1 MAFLSL
7 SHFLHISLTSHHFK
21 LYFIHMFYMHN
32 LCVLKKW
39 FSMFY
44 NNDIDTCIELN
55 LYKFNQE
62 VQFSF
67 VMFKQVS
74 KISVVE

>member
-21 LYFIHMFYMHN
+21 LYFIHLFYMHN
-32 LCVLKKW
+32 LCILKIW
-39 FSMFY
+39 FFMIY

-55 LYKFNQE
+55 SYKFNQE
-62 VQFSF
+62 VQFSS

-74 KISVVE
+74 KITLVE